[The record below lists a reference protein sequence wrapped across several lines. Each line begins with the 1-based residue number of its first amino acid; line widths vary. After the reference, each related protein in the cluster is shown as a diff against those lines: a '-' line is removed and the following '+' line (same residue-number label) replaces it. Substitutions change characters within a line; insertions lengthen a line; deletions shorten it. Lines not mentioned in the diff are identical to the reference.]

1 MIKWFHTRKLRE
13 KIMVWYIA
21 FALFPMILITIYF
34 HFYTR
39 RLLVENLEKNLDDQ
53 ISKIERDLNDKTG
66 NYYTI
71 TNLLYM
77 DESLWSYMMVDY
89 SHRGYEDLYLYVDT
103 LFSNIRMLYPEISA
117 LRICS
122 TNPTLP
128 QDHYYFQALH
138 ADTLDSD
145 FSKTMPAG
153 NIMQLYK
160 HSDTDICFARYM
172 NLYETGK
179 YLHFLEIHIAPQVI
193 AQLLESTDERL
204 TTVLTDQDG
213 TILLSCKDDLIG
225 KQYSELNLEHQVV
238 RECRIDHCGVLLLYM
253 DLKDFDRPV
262 LYATLQMFLVFAASS
277 GLAFIAISRYS
288 RYFQKSVEV
297 VMHGAYAISYG
308 DFTQKIPV
316 SGTDE
321 ISMIAESI
329 NKLGEQIQKTIE
341 ESYKKELNRQISE
354 LNQLQEQI
362 NPHFLYNALSSIS
375 SLALNHQDAETSQAI
390 VYLADFYRTSLNK
403 GNQEL
408 TIREELHLLE
418 SYMHIQRMRFG
429 DAIELEYSLDESLL
443 EHRVMKLT
451 LQPLVENAI
460 HHGRTDDSES
470 FHILIRL
477 YRKAEKTILEV
488 IDDGQGIP
496 PEKMLELQ
504 DSLDQSV
511 SGYGLRNVN
520 IRIRLQYGPDY
531 GISLESEE
539 GFGTKVRIELP

>member
-1 MIKWFHTRKLRE
+1 
-13 KIMVWYIA
+13 
-21 FALFPMILITIYF
+21 MILITIYF

-39 RLLVENLEKNLDDQ
+39 QLLVENLEKNLDDQ
-53 ISKIERDLNDKTG
+53 ISKIERNLNDKTG

-77 DESLWSYMMVDY
+77 DKNLWSYMMTDY
-89 SHRGYEDLYLYVDT
+89 SHRGYEDLYLYVNT

-128 QDHYYFQALH
+128 QDQYYFRVLD
-138 ADTLDSD
+138 ADAPDSG
-145 FSKTMPAG
+145 FSETVPAG
-153 NIMQLYK
+153 NIMQLCK
-160 HSDTDICFARYM
+160 CSDTDLCFVRYM

-179 YLHFLEIHIAPQVI
+179 YLNFLEIHISPQVI
-193 AQLLESTDERL
+193 GNLLESTDERL
-204 TTVLTDQDG
+204 TTVLADQDG
-213 TILLSCKDDLIG
+213 NILLSGKDDLSG
-225 KQYSELNLEHQVV
+225 KNYSDLNLDHQVV
-238 RECRIDHCGVLLLYM
+238 RECRIDHCGSLLLYM
-253 DLKDFDRPV
+253 DLKDFDRPILYETLRV
-262 LYATLQMFLVFAASS
+262 LFLFAASF
-277 GLAFIAISRYS
+277 GLAFAALSRYS
-288 RYFQKSVEV
+288 HYFQKSVEV
-297 VMHGAYAISYG
+297 VMHGASAISYG

-321 ISMIAESI
+321 ISMIAKSI
-329 NKLGEQIQKTIE
+329 NMLGEQIQKTIE

-375 SLALNHQDAETSQAI
+375 SLALNNRDTETSQVI

-429 DAIELEYSLDESLL
+429 DSIVLEYSLDESLL
-443 EHRVMKLT
+443 THKVMKLT

-477 YRKAEKTILEV
+477 YRQAEKTILEV